1 MLGTLTLHSDGT
13 VSFSLPDAIPVS
25 ADEKTTMSVNL
36 SATFSDAPGFYS
48 VQKLLDDRRDWNSGK
63 KFVGSLESEGGE
75 LVGVTMGVFF
85 WTELD
90 TDAYLMHA
98 GDSIELTAP
107 FVCDVPT

>member
-63 KFVGSLESEGGE
+63 KFVGSLESEGGN
-75 LVGVTMGVFF
+75 
-85 WTELD
+85 WS
-90 TDAYLMHA
+90 A
-98 GDSIELTAP
+98 
-107 FVCDVPT
+107 